1 MMKSVR
7 KMSLE
12 ELQLAV
18 MTELLREIKSLH
30 GLMSFGVASMQALER
45 LAREFWVRPRKRSK
59 AKVKISGR
67 K

>member
-45 LAREFWVRPRKRSK
+45 LARECWVRKRSK
-59 AKVKISGR
+59 LKIAVR